1 MITNSEIYNREI
13 PSVATPSPESSLFRF
28 HRQFHN
34 NVQHKPSILYP
45 YPLHCL
51 VIATM
56 ISSKKLNSVCY
67 FFRYN
72 TFVLSV
78 DSNKTATT
86 AHINARSRHT
96 SYTRTRTHRLMKWKY
111 KKKLKIYRPKAQLD
125 QKILKKYR
133 ANTAYPHIPHTPP
146 KATHRPA
153 VADSLADS
161 FEEEK
166 KPSCRIETGCIWS
179 TQKLC
184 ESPNYTQRRYKKYE
198 WFRFQNFRFTVKRRS
213 SLNVKGVPTVSNKK
227 YKKT

>member
-13 PSVATPSPESSLFRF
+13 PSVGTPSPESSLFRF
-28 HRQFHN
+28 HRPFHN

-56 ISSKKLNSVCY
+56 ISSKKVNSVYY
-67 FFRYN
+67 FFRY

-166 KPSCRIETGCIWS
+166 KTFLPNRNR
-179 TQKLC
+179 LC
-184 ESPNYTQRRYKKYE
+184 LKYTKTLWISELHAEKIQEVRVIQISE
-198 WFRFQNFRFTVKRRS
+198 FQIHSEEKI
-213 SLNVKGVPTVSNKK
+213 
-227 YKKT
+227 